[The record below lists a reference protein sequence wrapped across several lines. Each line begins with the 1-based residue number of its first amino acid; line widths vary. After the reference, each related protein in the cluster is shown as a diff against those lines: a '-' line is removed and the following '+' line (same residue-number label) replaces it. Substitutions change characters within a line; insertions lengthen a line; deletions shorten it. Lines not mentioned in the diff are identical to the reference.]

1 MFNGGHVFFSR
12 CESKE
17 QLVSNSIFKRIE
29 TFQADLKKR
38 RDTDVKK
45 VNP

>member
-1 MFNGGHVFFSR
+1 MFFLFQSELKKIARFQQHL
-12 CESKE
+12 
-17 QLVSNSIFKRIE
+17 QRIE